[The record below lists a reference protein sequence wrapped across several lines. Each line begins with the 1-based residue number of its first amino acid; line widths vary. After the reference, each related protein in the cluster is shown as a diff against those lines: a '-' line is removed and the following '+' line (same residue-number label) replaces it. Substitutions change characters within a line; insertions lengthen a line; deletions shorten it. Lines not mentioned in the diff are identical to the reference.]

1 VKKADRSIRKNHK
14 RNLVAAWFNV
24 CRMLKD
30 KRKRTEE
37 CEINID
43 DMKRKL
49 AINRWRNRKDAT
61 LRMRNKAKQMKEQ
74 L

>member
-1 VKKADRSIRKNHK
+1 
-14 RNLVAAWFNV
+14 
-24 CRMLKD
+24 MLKD